1 MVVKEIEHK
10 ICPRCQGR
18 GEIMHRVFA
27 IDSDESEDI
36 GNTPHPITCPRCNG
50 IGEVKNVRKKN

>member
-36 GNTPHPITCPRCNG
+36 GNIPHPITCPRCKG
-50 IGEVKNVRKKN
+50 IGEI